1 MRRSIVVG
9 NWKMNLTHQ
18 EGLELGSQIKS
29 SCENITDVH
38 LILAPPFTSLIGMRD
53 LLAGSPV
60 SLAAQNMFYHDSGAY
75 TGEISP
81 VMLTGVCEYVLI
93 GHSERRAMFLE
104 CNEIINK
111 KVLSAMNHGIAP
123 ILCVGES
130 LQDRTSGNSLKAVKL
145 QMEES
150 LKNLNG
156 LDGLMIAYEPVWAIG
171 TGESASPEIIET
183 MSSEG
188 IRTTLVSL
196 FGNEGNA
203 VPILYGGSVNSQN
216 VSSFLTC
223 GQVDGVLVGGAS
235 LDHEQFVDIVK
246 QSQSLA

>member
-1 MRRSIVVG
+1 
-9 NWKMNLTHQ
+9 
-18 EGLELGSQIKS
+18 
-29 SCENITDVH
+29 
-38 LILAPPFTSLIGMRD
+38 
-53 LLAGSPV
+53 
-60 SLAAQNMFYHDSGAY
+60 
-75 TGEISP
+75 
-81 VMLTGVCEYVLI
+81 
-93 GHSERRAMFLE
+93 
-104 CNEIINK
+104 
-111 KVLSAMNHGIAP
+111 
-123 ILCVGES
+123 
-130 LQDRTSGNSLKAVKL
+130 
-145 QMEES
+145 MEES
-150 LKNLNG
+150 LKNLNS
-156 LDGLMIAYEPVWAIG
+156 LDGLMVAYEPVWAIG

-216 VSSFLTC
+216 VSSFLNC